1 MNTYILT
8 GGWNFKIFLKEND
21 AVALDWTVVTYLL
34 VEHVIEHDLDS
45 AYGVCIH

>member
-1 MNTYILT
+1 MPLR
-8 GGWNFKIFLKEND
+8 
-21 AVALDWTVVTYLL
+21 WTVVTYLL